1 MSQCHDIYSW
11 DSYHGGHWVAPEGTQ
26 CHDSDERQLP
36 KTSASA
42 PRNAEAAVEAA
53 DPELQAA

>member
-1 MSQCHDIYSW
+1 MGQCHDVYSW
-11 DSYHGGHWVAPEGTQ
+11 DTYPGGHWVTPEGTQ

-42 PRNAEAAVEAA
+42 PRNAEAA